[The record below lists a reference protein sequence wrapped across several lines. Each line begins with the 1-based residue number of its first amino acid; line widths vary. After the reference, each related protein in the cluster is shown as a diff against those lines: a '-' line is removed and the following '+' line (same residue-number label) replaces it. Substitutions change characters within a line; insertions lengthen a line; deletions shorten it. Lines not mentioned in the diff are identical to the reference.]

1 MSLGPIELL
10 VVKFPGNQ
18 FRGEIIPALKELVEG
33 RIIRIVDIL
42 FLHKGVDGR
51 VTLLEINDLE
61 AEMFGLFDPIVS
73 DVTKLLSQEDAE
85 QLGNVLE
92 NNSSAVLMLFENTW
106 ATEFA
111 DALRVAQ
118 GELVLNERIPRVVI
132 DELLAA
138 QAAS

>member
-10 VVKFPGNQ
+10 VVRFPGNQ

-42 FLHKGVDGR
+42 FLHKGPDGR
-51 VTLLEINDLE
+51 LTVLEINDLE
-61 AEMFGLFDPIVS
+61 AEMFGLFDPVVADVS
-73 DVTKLLSQEDAE
+73 GLLSREDAE
-85 QLGNVLE
+85 QLGNTIE
-92 NNSSAVLMLFENTW
+92 NNSSAALMLFEHTW
-106 ATEFA
+106 ATRLA
-111 DALRVAQ
+111 DALRDAQ
-118 GELVLNERIPRVVI
+118 GELVLSERIPRVVI

>member
-18 FRGEIIPALKELVEG
+18 FRGEIIPALEELVEG

-42 FLHKGVDGR
+42 FLHKGADGR
-51 VTLLEINDLE
+51 LTLLEINDLE

-73 DVTKLLSQEDAE
+73 DVTKLLSNNDAE
-85 QLGNVLE
+85 QLGNALE

-106 ATEFA
+106 ATRLA

-118 GELVLNERIPRVVI
+118 GELVMNERIPRVVI

-138 QAAS
+138 QAPS